1 MQRYIFHSD
10 TESLELKY
18 VSEAEG
24 LGVPPVDI
32 ESTKGYRQ
40 DGVTVHGV
48 DYQPRVFSLS
58 FGIAG
63 KNFLAAADER
73 RKVAGFF
80 ADKKPKKF
88 VYMRDN
94 FTAYLYPVY
103 LMGGFETPIA
113 SSRLMP
119 GIVQFMAGDPYFKND
134 IPATSAVIEEPLLEW
149 PEEGLEIPEEGIELS
164 TTTTKLIVHNN
175 GDVQSDAIIRF
186 IGPAVTPYVENKTT
200 GERIEVDR
208 TLTEGDVLEINS
220 QTGRVDIIDG
230 ETRHNAF
237 NYISDNSE
245 FITLAPGNNEID
257 FGSAGG
263 ALGYIE
269 IQGVERY
276 AGI

>member
-1 MQRYIFHSD
+1 MQRFVFYSD
-10 TESLELKY
+10 TSSIELRY

-48 DYQPRVFSLS
+48 DYQPRVFTLS
-58 FGIAG
+58 FGVKG
-63 KNFLAAADER
+63 KDFLAAADER
-73 RKVAGFF
+73 RKITRFF

-103 LMGGFETPIA
+103 LMDGYESPIA

-149 PEEGLEIPEEGIELS
+149 PEEGLELPEDGIELS
-164 TTTTKLIVHNN
+164 ATTTKLMVYNN
-175 GDVQSDAIIRF
+175 GDVQADAIIRF
-186 IGPAVTPYVENKTT
+186 IGPAVTPYVENTTT

-208 TLTEGDVLEINS
+208 TLDEDAVLEIS
-220 QTGRVDIIDG
+220 SVTGRVDIIEDG
-230 ETRHNAF
+230 ERHNAF
-237 NYISDNSE
+237 NFISDDSE
-245 FITLAPGNNEID
+245 FITLAPGMNEIE

-269 IQGVERY
+269 IRGVEKY